1 VDGALLPKTLIDGG
15 SGLNIIFTDTLKKMK
30 FEFSRMTACD
40 EPFYGIVLG
49 KATYPL
55 GQVSLSV
62 TFGTVKNLRTEYLIF
77 EVVDFKSLYHAILG
91 RPMLARFMAIPHYT
105 YLVPKM
111 LVPNG
116 VLFVYSDILAVDLAS
131 THAYSVAASAL
142 VAKAKTLNPADL
154 MAPEQNRT
162 SPSINANPT
171 ISRNQLG

>member
-1 VDGALLPKTLIDGG
+1 
-15 SGLNIIFTDTLKKMK
+15 MK
-30 FEFSRMTACD
+30 FDFSRMKTCD

-62 TFGTVKNLRTEYLIF
+62 PFGIVKNLRTEYLIF
-77 EVVDFKSLYHAILG
+77 EVVDFKSSYHAILG
-91 RPMLARFMAIPHYT
+91 RPMLARFMAISHYT

-111 LVPNG
+111 SVPNG

-142 VAKAKTLNPADL
+142 VTKAK
-154 MAPEQNRT
+154 R
-162 SPSINANPT
+162 
-171 ISRNQLG
+171 